1 MKGFTELDGASKRR
15 NFSKNLRRA
24 LNGIEPSNIRV
35 PEFNLAITI
44 SAFIAGLLT
53 FFAPC
58 TLPLVPAFLG
68 IISGARIEDLKN
80 PEITK
85 TVRWRIL
92 KNAVFYVLGFSLV
105 FISFCVA
112 FSYLGTL
119 FVIRELLEKIGG
131 LLIIAFGLVLLGWL
145 KIPWFDPGRRI
156 SVSFIP
162 TPMYGLWGLAN
173 SFLLGAVFALG
184 WSPCVGPLL
193 GSILLLASTSGTV
206 MEGTFLLAIFSI
218 GLGVPFIITALLI
231 GKAFTAF
238 GKWGNLLSMI
248 NKIAGVFL
256 VVIGFLLILGRFSL
270 IHSQFKNYFYNF
282 QFFEVFINRF
292 L

>member
-1 MKGFTELDGASKRR
+1 M
-15 NFSKNLRRA
+15 
-24 LNGIEPSNIRV
+24 
-35 PEFNLAITI
+35 PEFNFAITI
-44 SAFIAGLLT
+44 SAFIAGVLT

-80 PEITK
+80 PEIVK
-85 TVRWRIL
+85 SVRWLIF
-92 KNAVFYVLGFSLV
+92 KNAIFYVLGFSLV
-105 FISFCVA
+105 FISFGVA

-145 KIPWFDPGRRI
+145 KVPWLDSDKQIAVPRLFRH
-156 SVSFIP
+156 VS
-162 TPMYGLWGLAN
+162 LAN
-173 SFLLGAVFALG
+173 SFLLGAIFALG

-206 MEGTFLLAIFSI
+206 FEGTFLLVIFSI
-218 GLGVPFIITALLI
+218 GLGLPFLVTSLFV

-238 GKWGNLLSMI
+238 GRWGSTLSII
-248 NKIAGVFL
+248 NKVAGL
-256 VVIGFLLILGRFSL
+256 SLIVIGFLLISGNFSL
-270 IHSQFKNYFYNF
+270 VHSQFKNYFYNF
-282 QFFEVFINRF
+282 QFFEVFINKF

>member
-1 MKGFTELDGASKRR
+1 MPIFDLSIIA
-15 NFSKNLRRA
+15 
-24 LNGIEPSNIRV
+24 
-35 PEFNLAITI
+35 
-44 SAFIAGLLT
+44 SAFIAGVLT

-80 PEITK
+80 PEIAK
-85 TVRWRIL
+85 TVRWRIF

-105 FISFCVA
+105 FISFGVA

-119 FVIRELLEKIGG
+119 FVIQELLEKVGG

-145 KIPWFDPGRRI
+145 RIPWLSSEKQIAVPRLFHN
-156 SVSFIP
+156 VS
-162 TPMYGLWGLAN
+162 LAN
-173 SFLLGAVFALG
+173 SFLLGAIFALG
-184 WSPCVGPLL
+184 WSPCIGPLL

-206 MEGTFLLAIFSI
+206 FEGTFLLVVFSI
-218 GLGVPFIITALLI
+218 GLGLPFLITSLLI

-238 GKWGNLLSMI
+238 GRWGSILSVL
-248 NKIAGVFL
+248 NKVAGIFL
-256 VVIGFLLILGRFSL
+256 VVIGFLLISGNFSL
-270 IHSQFKNYFYNF
+270 VHSQLKNYFYNF
-282 QFFEVFINRF
+282 QFFEVFINKF

>member
-1 MKGFTELDGASKRR
+1 M
-15 NFSKNLRRA
+15 
-24 LNGIEPSNIRV
+24 

-44 SAFIAGLLT
+44 SAFIAGVLT

-80 PEITK
+80 QEIAK
-85 TVRWRIL
+85 MARRQIF
-92 KNAVFYVLGFSLV
+92 KNAVFYVLGFSII
-105 FISFCVA
+105 FILFGVA

-119 FVIRELLEKIGG
+119 NVIRELLEKVGG

-145 KIPWFDPGRRI
+145 KIPWLDSDKQIAVPKLFQR
-156 SVSFIP
+156 VSS
-162 TPMYGLWGLAN
+162 AN

-206 MEGTFLLAIFSI
+206 VEGTFLLVVFSV
-218 GLGVPFIITALLI
+218 GLGVPFLLTALLI
-231 GKAFTAF
+231 GKAFSAF
-238 GKWGNLLSMI
+238 RKWSTFISFI

-256 VVIGFLLILGRFSL
+256 VVIGFLLILGKFAL
-270 IHSQFKNYFYNF
+270 VHNLFKNYFYNF
-282 QFFEVFINRF
+282 QFFEVFINKF

>member
-1 MKGFTELDGASKRR
+1 M
-15 NFSKNLRRA
+15 
-24 LNGIEPSNIRV
+24 
-35 PEFNLAITI
+35 PEFNFAITI
-44 SAFIAGLLT
+44 SAFIAGVLT

-80 PEITK
+80 PEIAR
-85 TVRWRIL
+85 TVRWRIF
-92 KNAVFYVLGFSLV
+92 KNAIFYVLGFSLV
-105 FISFCVA
+105 FISFGVA

-119 FVIRELLEKIGG
+119 FIIRELLEKIGG

-145 KIPWFDPGRRI
+145 KIPWLDSNKQIAVPWLFHPVRSKSRLGGTADMPLASRTFNGI
-156 SVSFIP
+156 S
-162 TPMYGLWGLAN
+162 LAN
-173 SFLLGAVFALG
+173 SFLFGAVFALG

-206 MEGTFLLAIFSI
+206 FEGTFLLVIFSI
-218 GLGVPFIITALLI
+218 GLGLPFLITSLLV

-238 GKWGNLLSMI
+238 GKWGSTLSII
-248 NKIAGVFL
+248 NKIAGIFL
-256 VVIGFLLILGRFSL
+256 IVIGFLLISGNFSL
-270 IHSQFKNYFYNF
+270 VHSQFKNYFYNF
-282 QFFEVFINRF
+282 QYFEVLINKF

>member
-24 LNGIEPSNIRV
+24 LNGIKPSNIRV

-58 TLPLVPAFLG
+58 TLPLVQAFLG

-105 FISFCVA
+105 FISFGVA

-145 KIPWFDPGRRI
+145 KVPWLDSDKQIAVPRLFRH
-156 SVSFIP
+156 VS
-162 TPMYGLWGLAN
+162 LAN
-173 SFLLGAVFALG
+173 SFLLGAIFALG

-206 MEGTFLLAIFSI
+206 
-218 GLGVPFIITALLI
+218 
-231 GKAFTAF
+231 
-238 GKWGNLLSMI
+238 
-248 NKIAGVFL
+248 
-256 VVIGFLLILGRFSL
+256 
-270 IHSQFKNYFYNF
+270 
-282 QFFEVFINRF
+282 
-292 L
+292 

>member
-1 MKGFTELDGASKRR
+1 MPIFD
-15 NFSKNLRRA
+15 FP
-24 LNGIEPSNIRV
+24 II
-35 PEFNLAITI
+35 I
-44 SAFIAGLLT
+44 SAFIAGVLT

-80 PEITK
+80 PEIVK
-85 TVRWRIL
+85 TVRWRIF

-105 FISFCVA
+105 FISFGVA

-119 FVIRELLEKIGG
+119 FIIRELLEKIGG

-145 KIPWFDPGRRI
+145 KLPWLDSDKQIAVPRLFHPVRSKSRLGGTADVPLASRTSNGI
-156 SVSFIP
+156 SF
-162 TPMYGLWGLAN
+162 AN

-206 MEGTFLLAIFSI
+206 LEGTFLLVIFSI
-218 GLGVPFIITALLI
+218 GLGLPFLITSLLI

-238 GKWGNLLSMI
+238 GRWGNALSII
-248 NKIAGVFL
+248 NKVAGASL
-256 VVIGFLLILGRFSL
+256 VVIGFLLISGNFSL
-270 IHSQFKNYFYNF
+270 VHSQFKNYFYNF
-282 QFFEVFINRF
+282 QYFEVFINKF